1 MQIPPMIARF
11 DPQTQRADGT
21 AKGAGWLGPFRNKSG
36 EEVTEYSVGVDID
49 GKEVQIPTLVP
60 GMSREE
66 IDQVLVAS
74 DYGEMPNEA
83 IIRKAIAHARKMMS
97 EGKSPFSSV
106 PMNLVQKVQ

>member
-1 MQIPPMIARF
+1 MIARF

-21 AKGAGWLGPFRNKSG
+21 AKGGGWLGPFRNKSG
-36 EEVTEYSVGVDID
+36 EEVTEYSVGVSID

-60 GMSREE
+60 GLSRQE

-74 DYGEMPNEA
+74 DYGEMPNES
-83 IIRKAIAHARKMMS
+83 IIRKAIAHARKMLS
-97 EGKSPFSSV
+97 DGKSPFSSV